1 MEWPEAARQRRKNA
15 NGEPGTSKWSHLA
28 SCKTAYERVTVVL
41 RRSMGMSDMEHQTD
55 WLTRFME
62 LVTVTGKLQVRCALG
77 APWAKTYTQAGAQ
90 EIPYH
95 IIVTG
100 RAVLENS
107 NDGATYQLSAGDIV
121 LLPHG
126 SAHVLH
132 DGGGAPPIPSK
143 QHTSGSLIVSENGG
157 TGEALDM
164 LCGRFFVAPPH
175 DRLVRTYL
183 PSELVVRT
191 EDIGNVAPGLPQ
203 VERLSRLVALMRAES
218 LDNGVGSGAILNALS
233 SALFALTL
241 RAAGEAGQARTGV
254 LALAAHPRLEPA
266 ASAMFNDPARA
277 WTLPELAGLC
287 SMSRATFM
295 RHFQTCLGRSAMD
308 LLTDIRMS
316 AAANAL
322 RKSTSSTEAVAD
334 LVGYQ
339 SVSAFRRVFSERMGM
354 TPGEWRQLALSGG
367 APHLLGDEAKG
378 TGDPDLASG

>member
-1 MEWPEAARQRRKNA
+1 
-15 NGEPGTSKWSHLA
+15 
-28 SCKTAYERVTVVL
+28 
-41 RRSMGMSDMEHQTD
+41 MGMSDMEYETD

-62 LVTVTGKLQVRCALG
+62 LVTVTGKLQIRCALG
-77 APWAKTYTQAGAQ
+77 APWAKKYAQAGSQ

-95 IIVTG
+95 IILAG
-100 RAVLENS
+100 RALLENS
-107 NDGATYQLSAGDIV
+107 DDGATYELRAGDIV

-132 DGGGAPPIPSK
+132 DGSGAAPVPSRERA
-143 QHTSGSLIVSENGG
+143 SGSLLVSENGG

-175 DRLVRTYL
+175 DRLIRSYL
-183 PSELVVRT
+183 PSELVVHT
-191 EDIGNVAPGLPQ
+191 EDVSIDSQSLPQ
-203 VERLSRLVALMRAES
+203 AERLSRLVALMRAEAMGN
-218 LDNGVGSGAILNALS
+218 DVGSGAILNALS

-241 RAAGEAGQARTGV
+241 RAAGEAGQSRTGM
-254 LALAAHPRLEPA
+254 LALAAHPRLAPA
-266 ASAMFNDPARA
+266 AAAMFNDPARA

-287 SMSRATFM
+287 SMSRATLM
-295 RHFQTCLGRSAMD
+295 RHFQISLGHSAMD

-339 SVSAFRRVFSERMGM
+339 SVSAFRRVFTERMGM
-354 TPGEWRQLALSGG
+354 TPGDWRQHALKG
-367 APHLLGDEAKG
+367 APHLADDESDGAG
-378 TGDPDLASG
+378 ERDRGSE

>member
-1 MEWPEAARQRRKNA
+1 
-15 NGEPGTSKWSHLA
+15 
-28 SCKTAYERVTVVL
+28 V
-41 RRSMGMSDMEHQTD
+41 GMYDMEYETD

-62 LVTVTGKLQVRCALG
+62 LVTVTGKLQIRCALG
-77 APWAKTYTQAGAQ
+77 APWAKKYTQAGAQ

-95 IIVTG
+95 VVLTG
-100 RAVLENS
+100 RALLENS
-107 NDGATYQLSAGDIV
+107 ENGATYELRAGDVV

-132 DGGGAPPIPSK
+132 DGSGTAPVPSRERA
-143 QHTSGSLIVSENGG
+143 SGSLLVSENGG

-175 DRLVRTYL
+175 DRLIRSYL

-191 EDIGNVAPGLPQ
+191 EDLCVATQSLPQ
-203 VERLSRLVALMRAES
+203 AERLSRLVALMRAEAM
-218 LDNGVGSGAILNALS
+218 DNEVGSGAILNAFS
-233 SALFALTL
+233 SALFALAL

-254 LALAAHPRLEPA
+254 LALAAHPRLAPA
-266 ASAMFNDPARA
+266 AAAMFSDPARA

-287 SMSRATFM
+287 SMSRATLM
-295 RHFQTCLGRSAMD
+295 RHFQASLGHSVMD

-322 RKSTSSTEAVAD
+322 RKSTLSAEAVAD

-339 SVSAFRRVFSERMGM
+339 SVSAFRRVFAERMGM
-354 TPGEWRQLALSGG
+354 TPGDWRQHALKGG
-367 APHLLGDEAKG
+367 AAHLSDDEADG
-378 TGDPDLASG
+378 GGERDRGGE

>member
-1 MEWPEAARQRRKNA
+1 MVAVP
-15 NGEPGTSKWSHLA
+15 L
-28 SCKTAYERVTVVL
+28 
-41 RRSMGMSDMEHQTD
+41 SMGMSEMQDQTD

-62 LVTVTGKLQVRCALG
+62 LITVTGKVEARCALG
-77 APWAKTYTQAGAQ
+77 APWVKEFTQAGAQ

-95 IIVTG
+95 IILTG
-100 RAVLENS
+100 RAILENS
-107 NDGATYQLSAGDIV
+107 DGGASYELRAGDIV

-126 SAHVLH
+126 SAHVLR
-132 DGGGAPPIPSK
+132 DVSGAAPIRAK
-143 QHTSGSLIVSENGG
+143 ERASGSILISENGG
-157 TGEALDM
+157 PGEALDM

-175 DRLVRTYL
+175 DRLIRSYL

-191 EDIGNVAPGLPQ
+191 QGTGIAAQSLPQ
-203 VERLSRLVALMRAES
+203 TERLSRLVALMRAEAT
-218 LDNGVGSGAILNALS
+218 DNEVGSGAILNALS

-254 LALAAHPRLEPA
+254 LALAAHPRLASA
-266 ASAMFNDPARA
+266 AAAMFNDPARA

-295 RHFQTCLGRSAMD
+295 RHFQASLGCSAMD

-322 RKSTSSTEAVAD
+322 QKSASSTEAVAD

-339 SVSAFRRVFSERMGM
+339 SVSAFRRVFAQRMGM
-354 TPGEWRQLALSGG
+354 TPGDWRQHALQGRTTDSSPG
-367 APHLLGDEAKG
+367 
-378 TGDPDLASG
+378 

>member
-1 MEWPEAARQRRKNA
+1 M
-15 NGEPGTSKWSHLA
+15 L
-28 SCKTAYERVTVVL
+28 VL
-41 RRSMGMSDMEHQTD
+41 PLSMGMSDMQYETD
-55 WLTRFME
+55 WLTRFMD
-62 LVTVTGKLQVRCALG
+62 LITVTGKVDARCALG
-77 APWAKTYTQAGAQ
+77 APWTKNFAQAGTQ

-95 IIVTG
+95 IILTG
-100 RAVLENS
+100 RALLES
-107 NDGATYQLSAGDIV
+107 SKDRPTYELRAGDIV

-126 SAHVLH
+126 LAHVLH
-132 DGGGAPPIPSK
+132 DGSGAAPVLAK
-143 QHTSGSLIVSENGG
+143 ERVWGSFLLSENGA

-164 LCGRFFVAPPH
+164 LCGRFVVAPPH
-175 DRLVRTYL
+175 DRLIRSYL

-191 EDIGNVAPGLPQ
+191 EDIGMAAQSLPQ
-203 VERLSRLVALMRAES
+203 AERLSRLVALMRAETM
-218 LDNGVGSGAILNALS
+218 DNEVGSGAILNALS

-254 LALAAHPRLEPA
+254 LALAAHPRLAPA
-266 ASAMFNDPARA
+266 ATAMFNDPARA

-295 RHFQTCLGRSAMD
+295 RHFQASLGCSALD

-339 SVSAFRRVFSERMGM
+339 SVSAFRRVFAQRMGM
-354 TPGEWRQLALSGG
+354 TPGDWRQHALKGG
-367 APHLLGDEAKG
+367 DRYLSDDAADGVDERDHG
-378 TGDPDLASG
+378 GV

>member
-1 MEWPEAARQRRKNA
+1 ME
-15 NGEPGTSKWSHLA
+15 
-28 SCKTAYERVTVVL
+28 YE
-41 RRSMGMSDMEHQTD
+41 TD

-62 LVTVTGKLQVRCALG
+62 LVTVTGKLQIRCALG
-77 APWAKTYTQAGAQ
+77 APWAKKYAQAGSQ

-95 IIVTG
+95 IILAG
-100 RAVLENS
+100 RALLENS
-107 NDGATYQLSAGDIV
+107 DDGATYELRAGDIV

-132 DGGGAPPIPSK
+132 DGSGAAPVPSRERA
-143 QHTSGSLIVSENGG
+143 SGSLLVSENGG

-175 DRLVRTYL
+175 DRLIRSYL
-183 PSELVVRT
+183 PSELVVHT
-191 EDIGNVAPGLPQ
+191 EDVSIDSQSLPQ
-203 VERLSRLVALMRAES
+203 AERLSRLVALMRAEAMGN
-218 LDNGVGSGAILNALS
+218 DVGSGAILNALS

-241 RAAGEAGQARTGV
+241 RAAGEAGQSRTGM
-254 LALAAHPRLEPA
+254 LALAAHPRLAPA
-266 ASAMFNDPARA
+266 AAAMFNDPARA

-287 SMSRATFM
+287 SMSRATLM
-295 RHFQTCLGRSAMD
+295 RHFQTSLGHSAMD

-339 SVSAFRRVFSERMGM
+339 SVSAFRRVFTERMGM
-354 TPGEWRQLALSGG
+354 TPGDWRQHALKG
-367 APHLLGDEAKG
+367 APHLADDESDGAG
-378 TGDPDLASG
+378 ERDRGSE

>member
-1 MEWPEAARQRRKNA
+1 
-15 NGEPGTSKWSHLA
+15 
-28 SCKTAYERVTVVL
+28 
-41 RRSMGMSDMEHQTD
+41 MGMSDMEYQTD

-62 LVTVTGKLQVRCALG
+62 LVTVTGKLEIRCALG
-77 APWAKTYTQAGAQ
+77 APWAKKYTQAGAQ

-95 IIVTG
+95 IILTG
-100 RAVLENS
+100 RALLENS
-107 NDGATYQLSAGDIV
+107 DGGATYELRAGDIV

-132 DGGGAPPIPSK
+132 DGSGAAPVPSRERA
-143 QHTSGSLIVSENGG
+143 SGSLLVSENGG

-164 LCGRFFVAPPH
+164 LCGRFIVAPPH
-175 DRLVRTYL
+175 DRLIRSYL

-191 EDIGNVAPGLPQ
+191 EDIGIAAQSLPQ
-203 VERLSRLVALMRAES
+203 AERLSWLVGLMRAES
-218 LDNGVGSGAILNALS
+218 MDDNVGGGAILNALS

-254 LALAAHPRLEPA
+254 LALAAHPRLAPA
-266 ASAMFNDPARA
+266 AAAMFNDPARA
-277 WTLPELAGLC
+277 WTLPELAALC

-295 RHFQTCLGRSAMD
+295 RHFQASLGRSAMD
-308 LLTDIRMS
+308 LLTDIRVS

-339 SVSAFRRVFSERMGM
+339 SVSAFRRVFAERMGM
-354 TPGEWRQLALSGG
+354 TPGDWREHVLKGG
-367 APHLLGDEAKG
+367 APHLSDDETDGAG
-378 TGDPDLASG
+378 ERDGGGA

>member
-1 MEWPEAARQRRKNA
+1 ME
-15 NGEPGTSKWSHLA
+15 
-28 SCKTAYERVTVVL
+28 Y
-41 RRSMGMSDMEHQTD
+41 QTD

-77 APWAKTYTQAGAQ
+77 APWAKKYTQAGPQ

-95 IIVTG
+95 IILTG
-100 RAVLENS
+100 RAILENS
-107 NDGATYQLSAGDIV
+107 DDGATYQLRAGDIV

-132 DGGGAPPIPSK
+132 DGGGAAPVPSR
-143 QHTSGSLIVSENGG
+143 QHTSGSLIVSENSG

-175 DRLVRTYL
+175 DRLVRSYL

-191 EDIGNVAPGLPQ
+191 EDVGVAAPSLPKA
-203 VERLSRLVALMRAES
+203 ERLNRLVALMRAES
-218 LDNGVGSGAILNALS
+218 MDNEVGSGAILNALS

-241 RAAGEAGQARTGV
+241 RVAGEAGQARTGV

-295 RHFQTCLGRSAMD
+295 RHFQACLGRSAMD

-354 TPGEWRQLALSGG
+354 TPGDWRQLTLKGG
-367 APHLLGDEAKG
+367 ALHLSNDKAEG
-378 TGDPDLASG
+378 TGDPDLGGE